1 MERKDKKT
9 GNGLPVRSK
18 TTGKSGASHIQRNG
32 TGMTQVSRLSSSN
45 ESGRDTNTHES
56 GANGRD
62 PNPTNSVQTRHSATT
77 HASTRAVASGTPRR
91 GSQDDSIDL
100 EPNPEHQHARD
111 MDRTIQEL
119 QKKFD
124 GDEDDDDSTIGL
136 AK

>member
-1 MERKDKKT
+1 M
-9 GNGLPVRSK
+9 
-18 TTGKSGASHIQRNG
+18 IQE
-32 TGMTQVSRLSSSN
+32 SRLSSN
-45 ESGRDTNTHES
+45 NQLGRDTSNQES

-62 PNPTNSVQTRHSATT
+62 PSPTNSVQTRHSATT
-77 HASTRAVASGTPRR
+77 NASTRAVASGTPRR

-119 QKKFD
+119 QKNFD
-124 GDEDDDDSTIGL
+124 GDEDDDDSTIGH